1 MFTGIIEE
9 MGEVVSLAP
18 TGEGSAVLTLRAGA
32 VLDGLPDGGSL
43 AVNGVCLTQAAGA
56 GGTAAAGDTGA
67 QPTPT
72 SATTATDP
80 APASAS
86 TTSESSVPSSDASLF
101 TAHVMGETLTR
112 TTVGGLAPG
121 DPVNLERCPRA
132 GDRFDGHIVQG
143 HVDGTG
149 TVLAV
154 VDEGDWVRVR
164 IGLPSDLAPY
174 TAEKGSIALDGISLT
189 ISAVS
194 PAHPGDDQHWVEVS
208 LIPVTLAATRMGVL
222 REGDAVN
229 VEVDVIAKYAARLT
243 EFRTATADT
252 PTTPVAPT
260 PAAPT
265 PTATT
270 AAPSEG
276 DRS

>member
-9 MGEVVSLAP
+9 MGEVVSLVP
-18 TGEGSAVLTLRAGA
+18 TGEGSAVLTLRAGR

-43 AVNGVCLTQAAGA
+43 AVNGVCLTQAPNAGA
-56 GGTAAAGDTGA
+56 TAAARDTVA
-67 QPTPT
+67 QPTPA
-72 SATTATDP
+72 SATGSSVP
-80 APASAS
+80 APASG
-86 TTSESSVPSSDASLF
+86 LF

-112 TTVGGLAPG
+112 TTVGRLSPG

-164 IGLPSDLAPY
+164 IGLPADLAPF
-174 TAEKGSIALDGISLT
+174 TAEKGSVALDGISLT

-194 PAHPGDDQHWVEVS
+194 PAHPDDDQHWVEVS

-222 REGDAVN
+222 RERDAVN

-243 EFRTATADT
+243 EFRTGAAAAST
-252 PTTPVAPT
+252 PTT

-265 PTATT
+265 AAT
-270 AAPSEG
+270 SEG
-276 DRS
+276 DPS

>member
-9 MGEVVSLAP
+9 MGEVVSLVP

-43 AVNGVCLTQAAGA
+43 AVNGVCLTQAPD
-56 GGTAAAGDTGA
+56 AGDATG
-67 QPTPT
+67 QP
-72 SATTATDP
+72 ATASGA
-80 APASAS
+80 APVD
-86 TTSESSVPSSDASLF
+86 TTSESSVPHSNRTF

-112 TTVGGLAPG
+112 TTIGALGPG

-149 TVLAV
+149 TVLDV
-154 VDEGDWVRVR
+154 IDEGDWVRVR
-164 IGLPSDLAPY
+164 IGLPADLAPY

-189 ISAVS
+189 LSAVS
-194 PAHPGDDQHWVEVS
+194 PATADQHWVEVS

-222 REGDAVN
+222 RAGDTVN

-243 EFRTATADT
+243 QFQTSAGAPAAGT
-252 PTTPVAPT
+252 PAT
-260 PAAPT
+260 PAAS
-265 PTATT
+265 T
-270 AAPSEG
+270 AATSEG
-276 DRS
+276 DPS